1 MFYLW
6 DFLLIYIFNERNKM
20 KKDKN
25 IIVEVKWGIV
35 VDVKNLP
42 DGWTLEVIDH
52 DEAGKKE
59 KLNTKGKNV

>member
-1 MFYLW
+1 
-6 DFLLIYIFNERNKM
+6 M

-52 DEAGKKE
+52 DEPGKKE